1 MMSNIESAIQETE
14 ISNSSG
20 SQ

>member
-1 MMSNIESAIQETE
+1 MSNIESAIQETE